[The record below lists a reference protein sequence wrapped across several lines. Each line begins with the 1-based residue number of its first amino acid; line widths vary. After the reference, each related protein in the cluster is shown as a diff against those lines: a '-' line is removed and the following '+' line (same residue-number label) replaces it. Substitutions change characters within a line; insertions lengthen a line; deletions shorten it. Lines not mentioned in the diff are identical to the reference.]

1 MSHITTVEISTQ
13 KLSKQ
18 RASEVTE
25 LQILRENEGL
35 VCACPHS
42 FWENVKK
49 RCLAAEHVGLRS
61 SLSTVYTLMNT
72 GNEMLLMGEV
82 FPSVNY
88 K

>member
-13 KLSKQ
+13 KRSKQ

-49 RCLAAEHVGLRS
+49 WCLAAEHVGLRS
-61 SLSTVYTLMNT
+61 SLSTVYTRMNM

-82 FPSVNY
+82 FPSVN
-88 K
+88 